1 MVKSLSKA
9 LKILRLFSEEQSE
22 WRLNAMIEA
31 TGFHKSSIQR
41 LVKTLEEEGFL
52 ERVPAERTTFR
63 LGLQMFILG
72 RTADP
77 YNQLRAVA
85 RPSLEKL
92 VETTGETAHLCV
104 ADQAQCLYIMKL
116 DSPSIMRMV
125 TRPGL
130 RLPLH
135 CTAVGKAL
143 LSGMNE
149 SEVTAVIR
157 ERGLPRFTK
166 NTVTQRKDLMKELE
180 RIRREGMAVDEEE
193 REIGLKCIAAP
204 VFDSKAKLIA
214 AVSISGPAQR
224 ITKRVIPTFGARVKE
239 AGAEISKRLGLRT
252 DRKKTNQIRSTKFE
266 TRNNIK

>member
-9 LKILRLFSEEQSE
+9 LKVLKLFSEEKNE
-22 WRLNAMIEA
+22 WHLNELIEA

-72 RTADP
+72 RMADP

-85 RPSLEKL
+85 RPSMEKL
-92 VETTGETAHLCV
+92 VAATGETSHLCV
-104 ADQAQCLYIMKL
+104 ADQAQSLYIMKL

-135 CTAVGKAL
+135 CTAIGKVL
-143 LSGMNE
+143 LSGMDE
-149 SEVTAVIR
+149 SGVDDVIR

-166 NTVTQRKDLMKELE
+166 NTVTARKDLLREIEK
-180 RIRREGMAVDEEE
+180 IRREGMAVDREE

-204 VFDSKAKLIA
+204 VYDNRARVIA

-224 ITKRVIPTFGARVKE
+224 ITKNVIPTFGTRVKE
-239 AGAEISKRLGLRT
+239 ASAEISKRLGFRNDHERRGKIRT
-252 DRKKTNQIRSTKFE
+252 TAH
-266 TRNNIK
+266 